1 MADRP
6 RRPTL
11 RDIAEATGL
20 SSATVSY
27 ALRGLHVPAST
38 QQRVQ
43 AAAKEMGYQADPI
56 ARALASGRSGY
67 VGVLCGSQEDAW
79 QQTVATAIGRGL
91 LEVEL
96 NALVVDAANDP
107 ELEESL
113 AQRLVDQRVD
123 ALIVLPVDPRGKHW
137 SSIAAQTVLISI
149 GDSLPRAATAAEVVY
164 DNAAGVTDALT
175 RLAGAGHRR
184 ISVLTPVG
192 VATPDRPAEQVVK
205 TIGEDLGLDVDVR
218 TAPHDLDG
226 SAAVVTAILAEP
238 NPPTAFFCLA
248 DSIAY
253 GVYAA
258 AHDLD
263 LAVPQDISVIGFDDR
278 PTSRILT
285 PPLSSYRWPVDELV
299 TSVVN
304 RTVSGIE
311 SGKRSR
317 RKVLTASPQMRGSVA
332 VRSIAPV
339 G

>member
-1 MADRP
+1 MSDRP

-11 RDIAEATGL
+11 RDIADATGL

-27 ALRGLHVPAST
+27 ALRGLHVPLAT

-43 AAAKEMGYQADPI
+43 AAAKDIGYQADPI

-91 LEVEL
+91 LDVEL

-107 ELEESL
+107 VLEESL

-123 ALIVLPVDPRGKHW
+123 ALIVLPVDPRGRHW
-137 SSIAAQTVLISI
+137 NAIAAQTVLVSI
-149 GDSLPRAATAAEVVY
+149 GDSLPKAPTAAEVVY
-164 DNAAGVTDALT
+164 DNAAGVTDALN
-175 RLAGAGHRR
+175 RLAAAGHRR
-184 ISVLTPVG
+184 ITVLTPSG
-192 VATPDRPAEQVVK
+192 VATPDRPAEVVVK
-205 TIGEDLGLDVDVR
+205 AVATELGLAVDLC
-218 TAPHDLDG
+218 TAPHDLEG
-226 SAAVVTAILAEP
+226 STGVVHGILTGTDR
-238 NPPTAFFCLA
+238 PTAFLCLA

-258 AHDLD
+258 AMALG
-263 LAVPQDISVIGFDDR
+263 LSVPADISVIGFDDR
-278 PTSRILT
+278 PMSRILT

-299 TSVVN
+299 AAVVE

-311 SGKRSR
+311 SGKRTR
-317 RKVLTASPQMRGSVA
+317 KKVLTASPQMRGSVA
-332 VRSIAPV
+332 APATT
-339 G
+339 